1 MSTPSSAQASGVV
14 LYVKLI
20 FDVPETR
27 MEHIAELSPT
37 DDPTLCQMLRIVEV
51 RDGRPVGYA
60 QQGESKNMNVPEPFV
75 PHPDTYGDF
84 PDVSFEYVGA
94 EHFNALWAQALA
106 TL

>member
-1 MSTPSSAQASGVV
+1 
-14 LYVKLI
+14 
-20 FDVPETR
+20 

-84 PDVSFEYVGA
+84 PDVETAPSRLCRQLRQWGA
-94 EHFNALWAQALA
+94 NVKE
-106 TL
+106 

>member
-1 MSTPSSAQASGVV
+1 MSTPSSPQASGVV

-20 FDVPETR
+20 FDVPE
-27 MEHIAELSPT
+27 
-37 DDPTLCQMLRIVEV
+37 
-51 RDGRPVGYA
+51 
-60 QQGESKNMNVPEPFV
+60 PFV

-84 PDVSFEYVGA
+84 SDVSFEYVGA